1 MNPNLKFDFTV
12 NKENNTVNVN
22 REFAANLE
30 LVWEAWT
37 NPEILDQWWAPKP
50 YQTRTKSMDFREGGM
65 WLYEMYNTE
74 SENQQECHWCK
85 NDYHKIE
92 HQKMFAGLDAFCD
105 ENGTVNTEMPRTLW
119 TNEFNEQEEKTLV
132 TITAKYDSL
141 ADLEKIIEM
150 GFKEGFTMAMENLDQ
165 YIETKFK
172 LRRQNKISNK
182 ARVCTYLNFDGKT
195 EEAFLFYKK
204 VFRTEFIGKGIQRFG
219 EIPAEAGHPPVA
231 EVIKKMVLHVELPI
245 TGGHILMGTDAP
257 KEMGF
262 TLSSGNN
269 MHICIEPETRE
280 EADRLFTELSA
291 GGNVTMPMADM
302 FFGAYFGEFSDKY
315 GINWMIN
322 FQEK

>member
-12 NKENNTVNVN
+12 NKETNTVNVK

-92 HQKMFAGLDAFCD
+92 YQKMFAGLDAFCD
-105 ENGTVNTEMPRTLW
+105 ENGTVNTELPRTLW
-119 TNEFNEQEEKTLV
+119 TNEFNEQDEKTLV
-132 TITAKYDSL
+132 TITARYDSL

-165 YIETKFK
+165 YIEAKFK
-172 LRRQNKISNK
+172 LRKQNKNSNK

-204 VFRTEFIGKGIQRFG
+204 VFRTEFLGKGIQRFG

-231 EVIKKMVLHVELPI
+231 EEIKKMVLHVELPI